1 MLQQKSISERLN
13 KTEKTKLVELA
24 DDKDTQQIG
33 NKKHEN
39 LKLYVKLYVD
49 QNDQKLFKKLKSKSG
64 SDTVLI
70 RGDWSSPNTKYQEPT
85 RNK

>member
-1 MLQQKSISERLN
+1 KSMSKILQ
-13 KTEKTKLVELA
+13 KLQLLPFR
-24 DDKDTQQIG
+24 
-33 NKKHEN
+33 N